1 MQGIGNK
8 HILHPIQ
15 TKDTP
20 PPPKP
25 KLSMMKGIKSE
36 INKIQKHNAIII
48 ALIGLNFVLIISS
61 ED

>member
-1 MQGIGNK
+1 M
-8 HILHPIQ
+8 LHPIQ